1 MKKIFWTIVVIVAV
15 YTIGLWMTRSESKP
29 QSQAFVAATE
39 RPSTSTPRLTRT
51 PVPSA
56 TIGYQ
61 ETAIVA
67 QATAD
72 EARRVNAVVTAAFE
86 QRAQEQLQMT
96 AQFEQ
101 RVQEIY
107 SWTATAAL
115 VSVPLTATQQAALN
129 TQIPM
134 RSTLESAY
142 LTATHGAPTQEAA
155 MQQAIYFRKYG
166 ALDYF
171 ARWFFVIAIGAFLLG
186 LLAWILRN
194 PVLPKQVEE
203 PEEVEPVCVAD
214 ATGREETVVMLK
226 RPGTGGD
233 FSKQRFVIPCTSDQL
248 TELCNGIVNGGR
260 SFAIN
265 QWEGKDTLFTR
276 DTILRVR
283 GWFEMNA
290 FAVHSPDNQLTATPE
305 GEDFMYSWLESHRLP
320 DNYYFEAEDSG
331 PARAAAGGEVV
342 ERV

>member
-1 MKKIFWTIVVIVAV
+1 M
-15 YTIGLWMTRSESKP
+15 
-29 QSQAFVAATE
+29 
-39 RPSTSTPRLTRT
+39 TSTPRPTRT
-51 PVPSA
+51 PVPTA
-56 TIGYQ
+56 TIGYR

-86 QRAQEQLQMT
+86 QRALARLQMT
-96 AQFEQ
+96 AQYEQ
-101 RVQEIY
+101 RVREIY

-115 VSVPLTATQQAALN
+115 TSVPLTATQQAALN

-142 LTATHGAPTQEAA
+142 LTATHSAPTQEAA

-166 ALDYF
+166 AVDHF
-171 ARWFFVIAIGAFLLG
+171 ARWFFILVICVS
-186 LLAWILRN
+186 LLALVAWMLRN
-194 PVLPKQVEE
+194 PVLPKQTTEEQVEKDYDDE
-203 PEEVEPVCVAD
+203 P
-214 ATGREETVVMLK
+214 ETVVMLK

-283 GWFEMNA
+283 GWFEMNTL
-290 FAVHSPDNQLTATPE
+290 AVHSPDNQLTATPE